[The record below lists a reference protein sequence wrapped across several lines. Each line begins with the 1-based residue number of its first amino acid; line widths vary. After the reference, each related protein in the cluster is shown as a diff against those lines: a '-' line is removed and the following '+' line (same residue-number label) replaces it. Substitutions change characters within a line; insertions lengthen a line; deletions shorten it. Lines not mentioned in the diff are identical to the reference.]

1 VQDNFSYSRGRHS
14 LKFGAN
20 LVRTL
25 SDIRDIPSDLGEYF
39 YFDTG
44 LKTGLQ
50 TFNDNDRVFAVQVFP
65 NFGGRGGETLP
76 LRVFSHFYFAQDDI
90 HVKRWLTFTLGLRY
104 ENFGQP
110 MNRVAELNPRF
121 GPTIAPD
128 NKDFGPRVGFAL
140 GLTPRT
146 ALRGGYGIYYN
157 PMPYNIALA
166 AWQNGPISPF
176 VAGTPTNVYPQPPF
190 NPSDVLTRFTNCDS
204 STVTLGPGPTYAD
217 CTNQV
222 AISPKLRQPLAQN
235 FALSL
240 ERQLGQNFLFQV
252 AYAGNM
258 STRLYERLNMNPRK
272 GWLIESPCQEP
283 PSSSPCALQKSRVN
297 PNRREI
303 TSVGNGARSSYHSL
317 QVSATKR
324 YAHPGIFHGLALT
337 GSYTWS
343 HMIDTTSEIFGPE
356 VRRVRSFRTLR
367 QEAGAVEIITP
378 FAQDPNNPHAAERG
392 NSSFDRRHRGS
403 VSFLWSLPEP
413 GSGAR
418 KGLFGG
424 WSLGG
429 VVSAQT
435 GQPFSP
441 LNSFGACTDANGDG
455 ILSNDRPSVGN
466 PLAPLNSVALVADP
480 NCISIA
486 PTAQFATGYKDA
498 KGNPI
503 DPSTA
508 HFVQVPLG
516 LAPGTPFRVG
526 SSTFI
531 AGNAG
536 RNILIGPR
544 LINLDIS
551 VLKNFRIHER
561 ATLQFRVEAYDL
573 LNRANPG
580 VPLGNVYSAG
590 AQNVPALAFGS
601 VVPSPTPARVSGLI
615 PENSLDAFDART
627 GAPLFLSPAFMNTS
641 SRRLQTALKLTF

>member
-1 VQDNFSYSRGRHS
+1 
-14 LKFGAN
+14 
-20 LVRTL
+20 
-25 SDIRDIPSDLGEYF
+25 
-39 YFDTG
+39 
-44 LKTGLQ
+44 
-50 TFNDNDRVFAVQVFP
+50 
-65 NFGGRGGETLP
+65 
-76 LRVFSHFYFAQDDI
+76 
-90 HVKRWLTFTLGLRY
+90 
-104 ENFGQP
+104 
-110 MNRVAELNPRF
+110 
-121 GPTIAPD
+121 
-128 NKDFGPRVGFAL
+128 
-140 GLTPRT
+140 
-146 ALRGGYGIYYN
+146 
-157 PMPYNIALA
+157 
-166 AWQNGPISPF
+166 
-176 VAGTPTNVYPQPPF
+176 
-190 NPSDVLTRFTNCDS
+190 
-204 STVTLGPGPTYAD
+204 
-217 CTNQV
+217 
-222 AISPKLRQPLAQN
+222 
-235 FALSL
+235 
-240 ERQLGQNFLFQV
+240 
-252 AYAGNM
+252 
-258 STRLYERLNMNPRK
+258 
-272 GWLIESPCQEP
+272 
-283 PSSSPCALQKSRVN
+283 
-297 PNRREI
+297 
-303 TSVGNGARSSYHSL
+303 
-317 QVSATKR
+317 
-324 YAHPGIFHGLALT
+324 
-337 GSYTWS
+337 
-343 HMIDTTSEIFGPE
+343 
-356 VRRVRSFRTLR
+356 
-367 QEAGAVEIITP
+367 
-378 FAQDPNNPHAAERG
+378 
-392 NSSFDRRHRGS
+392 
-403 VSFLWSLPEP
+403 
-413 GSGAR
+413 
-418 KGLFGG
+418 
-424 WSLGG
+424 
-429 VVSAQT
+429 VSAQT

-455 ILSNDRPSVGN
+455 ILSNDRPSIGN

-516 LAPGTPFRVG
+516 LAPGTPFTVG